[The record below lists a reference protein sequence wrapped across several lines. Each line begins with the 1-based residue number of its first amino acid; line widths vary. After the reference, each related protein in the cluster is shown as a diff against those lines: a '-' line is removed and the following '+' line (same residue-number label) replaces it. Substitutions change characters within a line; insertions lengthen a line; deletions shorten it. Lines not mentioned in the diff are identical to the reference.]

1 MELKIYANKPVLYK
15 NGNHCWRPG
24 VLSAENVK
32 LTNDGLTFTV
42 INYDGSKE
50 MGIRYEEL
58 FLDAQELQ
66 DWEQDPKN
74 GVLFTIDE
82 FIQKIEDEEIDARSG
97 LAYVSDGHYK
107 YYPVSK
113 FTANWIRKQPFD
125 YIVWYE

>member
-1 MELKIYANKPVLYK
+1 
-15 NGNHCWRPG
+15 
-24 VLSAENVK
+24 
-32 LTNDGLTFTV
+32 
-42 INYDGSKE
+42 